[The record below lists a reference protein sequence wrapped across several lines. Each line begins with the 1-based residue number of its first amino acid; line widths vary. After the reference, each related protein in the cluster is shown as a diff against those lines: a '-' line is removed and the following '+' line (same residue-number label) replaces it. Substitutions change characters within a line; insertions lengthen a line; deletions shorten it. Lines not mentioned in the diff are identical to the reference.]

1 MKKWLKKWMFRLG
14 LLGVLGLLLWII
26 SPLNFMLPGYHSLV
40 YTKAKYQATIEGI
53 QAQKIKPRNAQST
66 LDSSLLALF
75 PFWYGTRY
83 DFNGTTETPGR
94 GRIACGYFVTTVLRD
109 AGFRIPR
116 TRLAIAASETM
127 IKAVVSEKH
136 IRRFSKASLE
146 DFLDAVREQGEGV
159 YLLGLDTHTGFL
171 VNHRNHLDFIHAS
184 NTLKLDCVRRENAAH
199 STSIQ
204 KSTYRVLGKLSLKDP
219 KVRKLWLAQ

>member
-1 MKKWLKKWMFRLG
+1 
-14 LLGVLGLLLWII
+14 
-26 SPLNFMLPGYHSLV
+26 MLPGYHRFI
-40 YTKAKYQATIEGI
+40 YTEAKYKAAIQGI
-53 QAQKIKPRNAQST
+53 QAQKQKNTQNA
-66 LDSSLLALF
+66 LDSSLLELF

-83 DFNGTTETPGR
+83 DFNGTTQVPGY

-127 IKAVVSEKH
+127 IKAVVSEQH
-136 IRRFSKASLE
+136 IRRFSKTSLE
-146 DFLDAVREQGEGV
+146 DFLNAVREQGEGI

-171 VNHRNHLDFIHAS
+171 INHRSHLDFVHAS

-204 KSTYRVLGKLSLKDP
+204 KSTYRIIGKLSLKDP
-219 KVRKLWLAQ
+219 KVRKLWLAK

>member
-1 MKKWLKKWMFRLG
+1 MG
-14 LLGVLGLLLWII
+14 LLGVVVLSLWMI
-26 SPLNFMLPGYHSLV
+26 SPLNFMLPGYHSIV
-40 YTKAKYQATIEGI
+40 YTKAKYEEAIQGI
-53 QAQKIKPRNAQST
+53 RTQKTKAENAQHA

-136 IRRFSKASLE
+136 IRRFSKSSLE
-146 DFLDAVREQGEGV
+146 DFLDAVREQGEGI

-171 VNHRNHLDFIHAS
+171 VNHRNHLDFVHAS

-219 KVRKLWLAQ
+219 KVCKLWLAQ